1 MSYENIINKGCLFV
15 HLFKAEWNYKVT
27 LFWKQ
32 KSMPQPKAV
41 GSESSSRQQILGTQ
55 AAGWTSK
62 SSTGPEMQK
71 SLERDLE
78 PIREA
83 ANDHVLL

>member
-1 MSYENIINKGCLFV
+1 MFICLKQNETIRSLYFESKMSI
-15 HLFKAEWNYKVT
+15 
-27 LFWKQ
+27 
-32 KSMPQPKAV
+32 PRPKAV
-41 GSESSSRQQILGTQ
+41 GSESSSKQQILGTQ

-83 ANDHVLL
+83 ANDHVYL